1 METKTNKEDAAAKR
15 DGGKFRE
22 FFIDQLKDI
31 YWAEKALCE
40 ALPKMAKAATSEKL
54 AKGFEK
60 HTKETEEQARRLEKM
75 FELLGE
81 KAETKKC
88 EAMAG
93 LVKEAE
99 EIIEETEKGTYTRD
113 AGLVIAGQKVEH
125 YEIAS
130 YGALVVF
137 AEQMGETKV
146 AELLKQTLEEEKNTD
161 MTLTTISEDQVNEK
175 AVQE

>member
-1 METKTNKEDAAAKR
+1 METKTNKQQTAAKKE
-15 DGGKFRE
+15 GGMFRKF
-22 FFIDQLKDI
+22 FVDQLKDI

-54 AKGFEK
+54 AMGFEK
-60 HTKETEEQARRLEKM
+60 HTKETEGQAKRLEEI
-75 FELLGE
+75 FELMGE
-81 KAETKKC
+81 KAQAKKC

-99 EIIEETEKGTYTRD
+99 EIMEETEEGTYTRD
-113 AGLVIAGQKVEH
+113 AGLVMAGQKVEH

-161 MTLTTISEDQVNEK
+161 MTLTTVSEDQVNEK